1 MQYFEYFSLD
11 LLFLPQ
17 SRGKIKNNSISA
29 WVCFLV
35 SDIVSIMP
43 YNTQNR
49 RCVPSFLLFRLAPD
63 IVQTRT
69 KPYQAEVVNEH
80 RQSLIFLTDII
91 SRALFIFRRPPLEG
105 LFCGA
110 NTNGLDFVG
119 FQFVLCLRVLIKE
132 PVSQF
137 LQCSFAAIG
146 MSFLFI
152 ILS

>member
-1 MQYFEYFSLD
+1 MRAFI
-11 LLFLPQ
+11 P
-17 SRGKIKNNSISA
+17 A
-29 WVCFLV
+29 
-35 SDIVSIMP
+35 
-43 YNTQNR
+43 
-49 RCVPSFLLFRLAPD
+49 FRLALD

-132 PVSQF
+132 PVSPF

-146 MSFLFI
+146 MSVFIYHLIITSRYFAIFTKCFLLLI
-152 ILS
+152 IDYIYVFTFN

>member
-1 MQYFEYFSLD
+1 
-11 LLFLPQ
+11 
-17 SRGKIKNNSISA
+17 
-29 WVCFLV
+29 
-35 SDIVSIMP
+35 MP

-132 PVSQF
+132 PVSPF
-137 LQCSFAAIG
+137 CNTVLLQLVCHVYLSSYHNISLFCNFYKWKIFNKDRYEAIQI
-146 MSFLFI
+146 FEPI
-152 ILS
+152 NQHK

>member
-17 SRGKIKNNSISA
+17 SRGKEQQHFSLSLLS
-29 WVCFLV
+29 CFGY
-35 SDIVSIMP
+35 SK
-43 YNTQNR
+43 YNALQHAKPPMR
-49 RCVPSFLLFRLAPD
+49 AFIPAFRLALD

-132 PVSQF
+132 PVSLF
-137 LQCSFAAIG
+137 CNTVLLQLVCL
-146 MSFLFI
+146 FLFI